1 VTTPAEVLAV
11 GETMALVAPAAAE
24 PLESAADFRIDAG
37 GAEANVASHLA
48 ALGRRAAWA
57 GAVGDD
63 ALGRRLVRQ
72 LAERGVDTSGVAFD
86 PGAPTGVYLKDPGAG
101 VHYYRR
107 GSAASRLG
115 PDFVAELGFDG
126 VRVLHLSGITPALS
140 PSCEALFDAL
150 VDAAHAAGA
159 AVSFDVN
166 HRAAL
171 WPSTDAAA
179 RRLRAAAARA
189 DIVFVGRDEAA
200 ALWGT
205 ASAEDVRAL
214 LPEPAHLVVKDGAV
228 GATEF
233 HVAGVEHVPALPV
246 ELVEAVGAG
255 DAFAAGWLAA
265 WLDGAPAVDR
275 LRAGHERAVVV
286 LADTADFPRSAPSP
300 QPAPPPNSALPPS
313 SALVPSSAQSRN
325 PAKSLPNEA
334 FDELLAGRPLMAI
347 FRGLGVERSL
357 ALARRAWDLGIDVVE
372 LPIQSDEDVEALA
385 AVVAAGRVAGRPVGA
400 GTVVSARHVELAAS
414 AGAAFTVSPGFDP
427 DVVRA
432 SIAAGLPPL
441 PGVAT
446 ASEVQAAMA
455 LGLTWLK
462 AFPASM
468 LGPGWFRAMAGPF
481 PDARFVATGGMDAT
495 NAETFLDAGVRTV
508 AVGSALE
515 DPGQLPALA
524 RLLGR

>member
-1 VTTPAEVLAV
+1 
-11 GETMALVAPAAAE
+11 
-24 PLESAADFRIDAG
+24 
-37 GAEANVASHLA
+37 
-48 ALGRRAAWA
+48 
-57 GAVGDD
+57 
-63 ALGRRLVRQ
+63 
-72 LAERGVDTSGVAFD
+72 
-86 PGAPTGVYLKDPGAG
+86 
-101 VHYYRR
+101 
-107 GSAASRLG
+107 
-115 PDFVAELGFDG
+115 
-126 VRVLHLSGITPALS
+126 
-140 PSCEALFDAL
+140 
-150 VDAAHAAGA
+150 
-159 AVSFDVN
+159 
-166 HRAAL
+166 
-171 WPSTDAAA
+171 
-179 RRLRAAAARA
+179 
-189 DIVFVGRDEAA
+189 
-200 ALWGT
+200 
-205 ASAEDVRAL
+205 VRAL

-233 HVAGVEHVPALPV
+233 HVAGLEHVAALPV

-255 DAFAAGWLAA
+255 DAFAAGWLDA
-265 WLDGAPAVDR
+265 WLDDAPAAER

-286 LADTADFPRSAPSP
+286 LADTADFPRSGPPSAPSP

-325 PAKSLPNEA
+325 PVTPLRNDA